1 MNTVNTSQVKK
12 IAKNLDEPVK
22 KMIDSLPEEIDARAL
37 VEKFDLILQ
46 FLKKEGRK
54 ND

>member
-12 IAKNLDEPVK
+12 IAKNLDEPVRT
-22 KMIDSLPEEIDARAL
+22 MINSLPEEIDFKAL

-46 FLKKEGRK
+46 FLKKEDR
-54 ND
+54 